1 MVGMGK
7 STWNYR
13 RLHSMIL
20 SIDPSINHVGVALRT
35 PDIGEC
41 IQDKP
46 LVEFQRYWQ
55 WFKVDVPQVEKLQD
69 RLDYLVTFLPP
80 PSEVSE
86 LVIEY
91 PMFMGGSDR
100 GNIAAQK
107 GYTIDLGCVC
117 GYLMAYFQPCKVH
130 LYKPNEW
137 KGQMPKD
144 VIGRRFE
151 RIFGVKYKTVPDHCY
166 EATMMLYWHLYGKM
180 I

>member
-1 MVGMGK
+1 
-7 STWNYR
+7 
-13 RLHSMIL
+13 MIL
-20 SIDPSINHVGVALRT
+20 SIDPSINNVGVALCWSSDEKIPEIPAGTFR
-35 PDIGEC
+35 IHNELG
-41 IQDKP
+41 
-46 LVEFQRYWQ
+46 WH
-55 WFKVDVPQVEKLQD
+55 WFKIDVPQVEKLQD
-69 RLDYLVTFLPP
+69 RCDYLVTFLPP
-80 PSEVSE
+80 PSEISE

-151 RIFGVKYKTVPDHCY
+151 RIFRVKYKTVPDHCY